1 MAIVPNGD
9 DYGELHEAL
18 LRREPTAA
26 ARLAERLVPALRA
39 RFSGREAIARDPHGV
54 TEAIDEV
61 IIAYLSEPTRFDS
74 TRGLD
79 LVGYLAMAVRGDL
92 ANAQRSANRDRA
104 RRADFDVELALEGGN
119 TEEEALDRLDPL
131 DRPAEEL
138 AAARAELA
146 NLDERDRRLLALMA
160 DGVRATAAYAAV
172 LEIGHLPREDQAREV
187 KRHKDRLN
195 RHLERWRA
203 RNR

>member
-1 MAIVPNGD
+1 MAIVPDDD
-9 DYGELHEAL
+9 DYTGLHEAL
-18 LRREPTAA
+18 LRGEPTTA

-39 RFSGREAIARDPHGV
+39 RFSGREAVARDPHGV

-61 IIAYLSEPTRFDS
+61 IFAYLTDPTRFDP

-104 RRADFDVELALEGGN
+104 RRADFDVELAVEGGN
-119 TEEEALDRLDPL
+119 TEVEALDRLDPL

-146 NLDERDRRLLALMA
+146 NLDGRDRRLLALMA

-195 RHLERWRA
+195 QHLERWRA